1 MFLEIS
7 IPDIYYYNLT
17 NALPL
22 DLSLIGIVV
31 LLSFAF
37 VLWRSGLN
45 APAAAPLILIM
56 LYAIWQGTRV
66 FPFNALLLL
75 MFGLTAVLL
84 LAGLMKLGEKQHF
97 GA

>member
-17 NALPL
+17 NSLPL
-22 DLSLIGIVV
+22 DLSMIGILI
-31 LLSFAF
+31 LLGFAF

-45 APAAAPLILIM
+45 APAAFPLILIM
-56 LYAIWQGTRV
+56 LYAIWQGTRI

-75 MFGLTAVLL
+75 STGLIAVFLL
-84 LAGLMKLGEKQHF
+84 IGLMKLGEKQHF
-97 GA
+97 GG